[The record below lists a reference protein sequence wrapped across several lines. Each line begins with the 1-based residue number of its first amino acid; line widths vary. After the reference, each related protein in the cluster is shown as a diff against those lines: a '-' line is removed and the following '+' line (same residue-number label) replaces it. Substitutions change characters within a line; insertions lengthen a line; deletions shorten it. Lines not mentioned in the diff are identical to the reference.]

1 MKIPVLFSLLT
12 LASAVSIPIR
22 NNGHSNSYSYH
33 TSNST
38 KFSVMSARS
47 GSPIHLLPM
56 NAAHGNFWLGESPS
70 TFCPEPVE
78 KVSGC
83 PPGTTTRFASANALD
98 VAVPGGQR
106 IYVDPRGALRFTTA
120 HSGSIPPGSSTGPF
134 VHSAGT
140 PFGHFAYKGQ
150 GAKGF
155 IACPKSNGTAT
166 HWQVHASVAN
176 VASGAECLGFNALA
190 VPSNDTR
197 AAAWEY
203 I

>member
-78 KVSGC
+78 K
-83 PPGTTTRFASANALD
+83 D

-166 HWQVHASVAN
+166 HWQVYASVAN

>member
-83 PPGTTTRFASANALD
+83 PPGTTTRFASANAL
-98 VAVPGGQR
+98 VRPALYSPGFEM
-106 IYVDPRGALRFTTA
+106 Y
-120 HSGSIPPGSSTGPF
+120 
-134 VHSAGT
+134 
-140 PFGHFAYKGQ
+140 
-150 GAKGF
+150 
-155 IACPKSNGTAT
+155 
-166 HWQVHASVAN
+166 
-176 VASGAECLGFNALA
+176 
-190 VPSNDTR
+190 
-197 AAAWEY
+197 
-203 I
+203 